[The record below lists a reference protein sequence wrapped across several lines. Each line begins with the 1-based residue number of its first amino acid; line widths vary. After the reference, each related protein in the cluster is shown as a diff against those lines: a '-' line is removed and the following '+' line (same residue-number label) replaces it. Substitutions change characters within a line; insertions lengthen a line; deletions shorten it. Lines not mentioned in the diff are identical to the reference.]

1 MQNHHETY
9 MMRCLELAKN
19 GLGSTYPNPLVGCVI
34 VYKGEI
40 IGEGWHQEAG
50 RAHAEVNAINAVQRQ
65 ELLPL
70 ATLYV
75 NLEPCSH
82 YGRTPPC
89 SDLIVAKK
97 IKKVV
102 IGSVDINE
110 KVSGTGI
117 ARLEKSGV
125 EVVTGVLESECEFLN
140 RRFFTFHRHQRPYV
154 ILKWAQTADAYIF
167 PEATQKGG
175 PVWISNP
182 YSQLRVHQWRSQEGS
197 ILVGKNTVLQDD
209 PRLNTREYKGLSP
222 VRLVI
227 DRNLDIPEN
236 RQVYDQQQETIVYN
250 ALKEGLD
257 GKVKFVK
264 IDFGKGVISQ
274 ILVHLHASGLQSLI
288 VEGGAY
294 TLNEFIREGLWDEA
308 RVFYSDIRFEKG
320 IEAPVLRSCFVRE
333 EKIRNDRLCWYVN
346 KC

>member
-1 MQNHHETY
+1 MQKQDETY

-34 VYKGEI
+34 VYNGEI

-50 RAHAEVNAINAVQRQ
+50 RAHAEVNAINAVQQQ

-70 ATLYV
+70 STLYV

-89 SDLIVAKK
+89 SDLIIEKK

-102 IGSVDINE
+102 IGSVDIHE
-110 KVSGTGI
+110 KVKGTGI
-117 ARLEKSGV
+117 ARLEKNGV
-125 EVVTGVLESECEFLN
+125 EVVTGILESECKFLN
-140 RRFFTFHRHQRPYV
+140 RRFFTFHRYHRPYV

-167 PEATQKGG
+167 PEAGPKKG

-182 YSQLRVHQWRSQEGS
+182 YSQLRVHQWRSQEAS

-209 PRLNTREYKGLSP
+209 PRLNTRGYKGLSP

-227 DRNLDIPEN
+227 DENLDIPEG
-236 RQVYDQQQETIVYN
+236 RHVYDQQQETIVYN
-250 ALKEGLD
+250 GLKEGLD
-257 GKVKFVK
+257 RKIKWVK
-264 IDFGKGVISQ
+264 IDFTKKVIAQ
-274 ILVHLHASGLQSLI
+274 ILGHLHASAIQSI
-288 VEGGAY
+288 IIEGGAY
-294 TLNEFIREGLWDEA
+294 TLNAFIKEGLWDEA
-308 RVFYSDIRFEKG
+308 RVFYSDVRFEKG
-320 IEAPVLRSCFVRE
+320 IEAPVLQSCFVKE
-333 EKIRNDRLCWYVN
+333 ESISSDRLCWYIN
-346 KC
+346 KR

>member
-1 MQNHHETY
+1 MKNRHETY

-19 GLGSTYPNPLVGCVI
+19 GLGSTYPNPMVGCVI
-34 VYKGEI
+34 VCNGEI

-70 ATLYV
+70 STLYV

-89 SDLIVAKK
+89 SDLIIEKK

-102 IGSVDINE
+102 IGSIDIHE
-110 KVSGTGI
+110 KVKGAGI
-117 ARLEKSGV
+117 ARLEKNGV
-125 EVVTGVLESECEFLN
+125 EVVTGILESKCEFLN
-140 RRFFTFHRHQRPYV
+140 RRFFTFHRYQRPYV

-167 PEATQKGG
+167 PEAGQKKG

-182 YSQLRVHQWRSQEGS
+182 WSRLRVHQWRSQESS

-209 PRLNTREYKGLSP
+209 PRLNTRDFKGSSP

-227 DRNLDIPEN
+227 DKNLDIPES

-250 ALKEGLD
+250 GLKEGLD
-257 GKVKFVK
+257 RKVRFVK
-264 IDFGKGVISQ
+264 IDFEKGVIAQ
-274 ILVHLHASGLQSLI
+274 ILGHLHASALQSII
-288 VEGGAY
+288 VEGGAH

-308 RVFYSDIRFEKG
+308 RVFCSDVRFEKG
-320 IEAPVLRSCFVRE
+320 IEAPVLRSSFIKE
-333 EKIRNDRLCWYVN
+333 EKIGNDRLFWYEN
-346 KC
+346 KH